1 LVVAAVHHACHTLTR
16 LAWTQEGVIRTAAQ
30 AGRILV
36 TTRSLPNDVDIPHPY
51 TQAPRE
57 RIDRLLSEYRVAG
70 HASSR
75 ATITVAEVA
84 EATGASSRVL
94 AAAMVADTGHGRDE
108 MRHWARNSRTPASPK
123 PRALDLAGPVER
135 TLLDIGV
142 TRPDLLRRATELDHD
157 SERLIV
163 GRGC

>member
-1 LVVAAVHHACHTLTR
+1 MTRGVARRCL
-16 LAWTQEGVIRTAAQ
+16 
-30 AGRILV
+30 
-36 TTRSLPNDVDIPHPY
+36 
-51 TQAPRE
+51 
-57 RIDRLLSEYRVAG
+57 
-70 HASSR
+70 R
-75 ATITVAEVA
+75 ATFTVAEVA
-84 EATGASSRVL
+84 EATSASSRVL
-94 AAAMVADTGHGRDE
+94 AAAMVADTGHERDE

-163 GRGC
+163 DAAVDRELAGKWPDVVERNTSATTAALVDHALASGDPRATALLRQPYLRRREPPEAEA